1 MKLLFLH
8 GAGCTNRVFDAQ
20 IDGLENA
27 RAPLL
32 PGHAG
37 DGEGPD
43 TIAAFADAIE
53 ADLLRDDAAT
63 VLCGHSMGGAI
74 ALELALRGNAAI
86 RGVVLLDSGAKLRV
100 APAIFESL
108 ERDFPTGARALA
120 AWFFADPPPE
130 RIEAAVNQ
138 MLAVGQAQT
147 LRDFRACD
155 AFDASERLAAL
166 PVPLLAIA
174 GASDA
179 LTPPKFAHFLADRV
193 PVGSARIVDGAGH
206 FAMVERPEETS
217 ALIRAFVARI
227 DLR

>member
-1 MKLLFLH
+1 M
-8 GAGCTNRVFDAQ
+8 RWSW
-20 IDGLENA
+20 A
-27 RAPLL
+27 RSTRPV
-32 PGHAG
+32 
-37 DGEGPD
+37 DE
-43 TIAAFADAIE
+43 T
-53 ADLLRDDAAT
+53 
-63 VLCGHSMGGAI
+63 SK
-74 ALELALRGNAAI
+74 
-86 RGVVLLDSGAKLRV
+86 S
-100 APAIFESL
+100 
-108 ERDFPTGARALA
+108 EREPVTRARRRT
-120 AWFFADPPPE
+120 FPE
-130 RIEAAVNQ
+130 RLTAYSDRFPPIEAAVNQ
-138 MLAVGQAQT
+138 MLAVGQVQT